1 MIGATQCFNI
11 RIVEVDANQ
20 SASPW
25 QCLAYSAS
33 KEIRCG
39 HNFLERNPIIIV
51 ADPFLFV
58 HNEELYLFYEEKK
71 LLSPGILK
79 MIKTNDLES
88 WTEPVTVLQEP
99 FHLSYPFVFEHEG
112 EVYLIPETGD
122 AGEVRLYKAI
132 DDSLNRFEKV
142 STLLRHD
149 VVDPSV
155 IIDYSDS
162 SIIKKANLYYL
173 MTTLN
178 VNGVNQLLLF
188 ISEKLEGSYQ
198 QHPQSP
204 ICISQKFGR
213 NAGSLLE
220 WDGNLY
226 RFAQDCNGSY
236 GENVSVFKVNSIT
249 EADYKEEL
257 VAENVFDKALL
268 WYKEGGHQLNYVR
281 FKNKTVIVT
290 DTREYRLFAVDI
302 IKKIKKRL

>member
-11 RIVEVDANQ
+11 RLVEVDASQ
-20 SASPW
+20 GVSPW

-58 HNEELYLFYEEKK
+58 HNEELYLFYEEKR

-112 EVYLIPETGD
+112 EVYMIPETGD
-122 AGEVRLYKAI
+122 ASEIRLYKAT
-132 DDSLNRFEKV
+132 DGSLTKFEKV
-142 STLLRHD
+142 STLLCHD
-149 VVDPSV
+149 MV
-155 IIDYSDS
+155 DS
-162 SIIKKANLYYL
+162 SIEIDYADSSVVKLGNLYYL
-173 MTTLN
+173 MTTLKI
-178 VNGVNQLLLF
+178 NGVNRLLLY
-188 ISEKLEGSYQ
+188 ISENLEGPYH

-213 NAGSLLE
+213 NAGCLLE
-220 WDGNLY
+220 WNDNLY
-226 RFAQDCNGSY
+226 RFAQDCDGSY
-236 GENVSVFKVNSIT
+236 GKNVSVFKVYSIT
-249 EADYKEEL
+249 ETGYEEEL
-257 VAENVFDKALL
+257 VAENVFDNSLS
-268 WYKEGGHQLNYVR
+268 WYKEGGHQLNFVR
-281 FKNKTVIVT
+281 FKNKTVVAT
-290 DTREYRLFAVDI
+290 DSRESRFFAADVI
-302 IKKIKKRL
+302 RKIKKRL